1 MGYKN
6 KYDLYENQKRRWT
19 QRKVKAILYKGGKC
33 SVCGIEY
40 DGTNGSIFDFH
51 HINKDEKEYDWNKL
65 RLRSWESIKEELD
78 KETCVCANCH
88 RLIHSQEF

>member
-33 SVCGIEY
+33 AVCGAEY
-40 DGTNGSIFDFH
+40 DGTNGAIFDFH
-51 HINKDEKEYDWNKL
+51 HINPEEKEFEWGKL
-65 RLRSWESIKEELD
+65 RVRSWDSVKEELD
-78 KETCVCANCH
+78 KEICVCVNCH
-88 RLIHSQEF
+88 RLIHSQRF